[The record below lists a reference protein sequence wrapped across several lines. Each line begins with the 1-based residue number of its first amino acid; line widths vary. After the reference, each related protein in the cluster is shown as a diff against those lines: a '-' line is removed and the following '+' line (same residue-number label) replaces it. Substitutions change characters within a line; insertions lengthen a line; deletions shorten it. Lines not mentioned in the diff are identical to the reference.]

1 MAVSVDTIAIPD
13 RAADPCARMLRSWER
28 NASAWTDAVREKR
41 IASRRGGT
49 DAAIVDA
56 VLRCNPSSVLDVGCG
71 EGWLARAL
79 AAHECRVVGIDA
91 SEALI
96 ASARSLG
103 GGQFEAMQY
112 NDVADRADALG
123 APFDVV
129 VCNFSLLEE
138 DLAPV
143 FGAIARVLGVR
154 GRLIV
159 QTVHPWVARGEG
171 AYVDGWRIETFA
183 TFGADFVEPMPWYF
197 RTFGS
202 WIEVIRGAGFRI
214 ERVDEPLDRES
225 GQPLSLLIAATRED
239 AAEPR

>member
-1 MAVSVDTIAIPD
+1 
-13 RAADPCARMLRSWER
+13 
-28 NASAWTDAVREKR
+28 
-41 IASRRGGT
+41 
-49 DAAIVDA
+49 
-56 VLRCNPSSVLDVGCG
+56 
-71 EGWLARAL
+71 
-79 AAHECRVVGIDA
+79 
-91 SEALI
+91 
-96 ASARSLG
+96 
-103 GGQFEAMQY
+103 
-112 NDVADRADALG
+112 
-123 APFDVV
+123 
-129 VCNFSLLEE
+129 LEE

-159 QTVHPWVARGEG
+159 QTVHPWVARGDA

-202 WIEVIRGAGFRI
+202 WIDVIRDAGFRI
-214 ERVDEPLDRES
+214 EHVDEPLDRES